1 MDWSIEDFK
10 TTSLEVGQWCWGTL
24 EGAFNEKQTISQVIV
39 DAVIGMIPLIGDV
52 TAVRDLLAVGID
64 MSKDPTKRQQVM
76 QWVLLVVL
84 VFALIPVVGGVIK
97 GVGRLALRV
106 AGDAARDAEL
116 LDEVIRFLNRMGHG
130 DAPQWLKA
138 LDISTYQSQV
148 LSKFKDFCATVRLA
162 IERSLK
168 SRVGNLLP
176 EMWRGRIERVRD
188 GFRALQDLA
197 DQMIPQA
204 IKELDAKLKAL
215 QNMVYRGEIHEIATG
230 GMPKVKREAEA
241 YLEERKLAREI
252 RQGRYPSAT
261 CAADGSET
269 ATHVRATYQPKIDEG
284 WPNLLD
290 KTGTMPVFGKRP
302 VYLDVASFHGK
313 VEAIDAKQLAGKK
326 LYRAFGNP
334 TPLASSERG
343 TYAGGRRISYWGVG
357 LPPKDA
363 KEWRTK
369 SAVLDS
375 WNGNGFLVVVHLPD
389 DLATHIPEAKA
400 WYGKIAEQFGTKSP
414 VQYLEGGGDQV
425 IADLG
430 DLSEKISAIGQEIK
444 SENKGVTGY
453 KEVHRTEII
462 DGIRV
467 DFYKTNWENVEG
479 VYGYS
484 RYEDDFAYATKT
496 RRLANEEVQT
506 KVTNSKT
513 TAALKTE
520 ANLETQP

>member
-10 TTSLEVGQWCWGTL
+10 ATSLEVGQWCWGTL

-116 LDEVIRFLNRMGHG
+116 LDEVILFLNRMGHG

-138 LDISTYQSQV
+138 LDISKYQSQV

-168 SRVGNLLP
+168 SRVGSLLP
-176 EMWRGRIERVRD
+176 ELWRGRIERVRD

-252 RQGRYPSAT
+252 RQGKFAST
-261 CAADGSET
+261 DCAVDDLRIKAK
-269 ATHVRATYQPKIDEG
+269 YQARIDAG
-284 WPNLLD
+284 WPDILAD
-290 KTGTMPVFGKRP
+290 VSTDVPAFKGEQ
-302 VYLDVASFHGK
+302 VYRTLATFHGE
-313 VEAIDAKQLAGKK
+313 VAALDANQLAGQT
-326 LYRAFGNP
+326 LFRAFGNP
-334 TPLASSERG
+334 SKHAPWGSKA
-343 TYAGGRRISYWGVG
+343 AGGRQPAFWGLG
-357 LPPKDA
+357 QPPKSA
-363 KEWRTK
+363 EEWRIR
-369 SAVLDS
+369 SAVLDE
-375 WNGNGFLVVVHLPD
+375 WNGNGFLAVVHLPSD
-389 DLATHIPEAKA
+389 FGTRMPSAKA
-400 WYGKIAEQFGTKSP
+400 WAGQIAEQFGDKIP
-414 VQYLEGGGDQV
+414 AQYLEGGGQQLV
-425 IADLG
+425 VDLG
-430 DLSEKISAIGQEIK
+430 ALASEITRIGEDVK
-444 SENKGVTGY
+444 TSGTALTEVVNGV
-453 KEVHRTEII
+453 
-462 DGIRV
+462 RV
-467 DFYKTNWENVEG
+467 DFYPTNWTNVED

-484 RYEDDFAYATKT
+484 QFSKDISATART
-496 RRLANEEVQT
+496 RRLASDEIQT
-506 KVTNSKT
+506 KVANSKAVAASR
-513 TAALKTE
+513 TAASGQE
-520 ANLETQP
+520 